1 MTTEKR
7 KKTPAISNEAMLA
20 VAKLAAD
27 AVRINWSRDKYDR
40 EQIQLYFATS
50 GKEIIAPSNTW
61 LLVSLINEHEKIA
74 HLERELESRGD
85 ALT

>member
-7 KKTPAISNEAMLA
+7 NKTPAISNEAMLA

-27 AVRINWSRDKYDR
+27 AVRINWSRDQYDR

-50 GKEIIAPSNTW
+50 GKEIIAPSNPW
-61 LLVSLINEHEKIA
+61 LIVNLLNEHEKMA
-74 HLERELESRGD
+74 QRK
-85 ALT
+85 APN